1 MPRTPNVILV
11 ITDDQGYGDI
21 GCHGNPVLKTPNL
34 DRMARESVQLDNHHH
49 DPLCSPS
56 RAALLT
62 GQYACRNGVWHVIHG
77 RHLMHPA
84 ATTMADIFAEN
95 GYRTGMFGKWHLGD
109 NYPFAPHFRG
119 FDEAICHRGGG
130 VGELPDFWGNDY
142 FDDVYFHNGEP
153 QQCDGYC
160 TDVFFDA
167 ALKFI
172 EAQPEAPFFVY
183 LAPNAMHAPHIVAD
197 EYAAPYL
204 YQGIP
209 TERAKFYGM
218 ISNFDENMGALFARL
233 QALGID
239 DDTLVIFTADHG
251 TAAGYDPA
259 TGDGFNAGLR
269 GKKGSVY
276 DGGHQVSFFLRW
288 KSCLPA
294 GRKVSQ
300 LTAHIDILPTLI
312 DICELSCDGEHEFD
326 GLSLAGLLLRGAD
339 DLPERSI
346 VVQLQPDRPRKWHQT
361 AVLNGRWRLV
371 HGSELYDVERD
382 RAQAHD
388 VAAEHPQVLST
399 LRRDYDAFWEEMQ
412 ESFAQVISIPV
423 GTAYE
428 NPVLLSARDWHP
440 TAGRVPWKQIWIDN
454 PAYDSNGF
462 WMIEVARAGRYR
474 IELRTHPREADQPMK
489 IQRAQLIV
497 GDKSWTTEAIT
508 IDSSV
513 SFEIELAAGATS
525 LSTLISEAR
534 GQRERGAYYVYVTRL
549 DKILERP

>member
-1 MPRTPNVILV
+1 MSLSPNVIFV

-21 GCHGNPVLKTPNL
+21 ACHGNPVLKTPIL
-34 DRMARESVQLDNHHH
+34 DQMARESVQLENHHH

-77 RHLMHPA
+77 RHLLHPA
-84 ATTMADIFAEN
+84 ATTMADIFAAN

-109 NYPFAPHFRG
+109 NFPLAPHYRG
-119 FDEAICHRGGG
+119 FDETLCHRGGG
-130 VGELPDFWGNDY
+130 VGELPDFWGNNY
-142 FDDVYFHNGEP
+142 FDDVYFHKGEA

-167 ALKFI
+167 ALNFI
-172 EAQPEAPFFVY
+172 EAQPDAPFYVY
-183 LAPNAMHAPHIVAD
+183 LAPNAMHAPHIVPD

-204 YQGIP
+204 EQGIP
-209 TERAKFYGM
+209 EERAKFYGM
-218 ISNFDENMGALFARL
+218 ISNFDENMGALFSRL
-233 QALGID
+233 RALGID

-259 TGDGFNAGLR
+259 TGAGFNAGLR

-288 KSCLPA
+288 KSRLPA
-294 GRKVSQ
+294 GRMVSQ

-312 DICELSCDGEHEFD
+312 DICGLSRDGGLEFD
-326 GLSLAGLLLRGAD
+326 GLSLAGLLLGRED

-346 VVQLQPDRPRKWHQT
+346 VVHLQPDQPRKWHQT
-361 AVLNGRWRLV
+361 VVLNGRWRLV
-371 HGSELYDVERD
+371 NGVELYDIDRD

-388 VAAEHPQVLST
+388 IAAEHPQVLST
-399 LRRDYDAFWEEMQ
+399 LRHDYDIFWDDMR
-412 ESFAQVISIPV
+412 ESFEQVISIPV
-423 GTAYE
+423 GTKYE

-440 TAGRVPWKQIWIDN
+440 TAGRVPWKQSWIDD
-454 PAYDSNGF
+454 PEFDANGY

-474 IELRTHPREADQPMK
+474 VELRTHPREADRPMK
-489 IQRAQLIV
+489 SNQAQLNL
-497 GDKSWTTEAIT
+497 GDGSWTSRVAAH
-508 IDSSV
+508 DSSV
-513 SFEIELAAGATS
+513 SFEVELDAGPTA
-525 LSTLISEAR
+525 LSTSISEAR
-534 GQRERGAYYVYVTRL
+534 GQRERGAYYVYVTHL
-549 DKILERP
+549 DTMMEGA